1 MQVSEILEMK
11 KGIKAK
17 LMAATSLLLVSAI
30 LLSLTTYAWFI
41 LSTAPEVTEMQTTA
55 GANGSLEIALQ
66 SGDTVSDIK
75 NRVGDSSAVGTLKDA
90 NSTWGNVVDLSGD
103 TYGLQGLS
111 LLPARLNIDASG
123 NVSKS
128 SPLKMPLFGQ
138 DGRISELTNLNSM
151 RYDDTNKKY
160 VDGQDKHGVLVY
172 ADDKSIA
179 NGTKD
184 EKHLD
189 RQWLIDTTR
198 EQIVKLRADLR
209 KDLVQTMEDNQ
220 EGISIILYHT
230 VNLSKGGNES
240 DTESGGV
247 WQKDNGAKYEVD
259 DYNCVLKLLSS
270 FSDIQA
276 KSAKS
281 IRHALL
287 ACAAADTTNYPK
299 DVATGEAKE
308 LSALYAKYQTL
319 PIGGLES
326 DESEAQETVY
336 KIANKNKAKLEEING
351 PTAEQQALIQAYAS
365 VMDAARST
373 TDVRVRIKNAQDGI
387 TTDKIKR
394 LAENYTNLE
403 EQSKQ
408 EFSREITGSIL
419 KLFDFMATVDGGIY
433 VTDEIDA
440 NHAPRTLY
448 DEIQSAGS
456 NKYYYFKNDKP
467 TQLPTRFY
475 MLKNS
480 GLFSSLATLAGD
492 FESNPIERMNK
503 VILPPPT
510 FGVDYKYYMTQIRA
524 STAEWPSAGDVKWG
538 DTFGFDPDK
547 NTGCLQAVY
556 NATSGLKAEGSVIYV
571 ITSASR
577 VNAYGYAM
585 DLAFR
590 STESGKL
597 LLQQNAVDRVT
608 GKDSDTPEGRLP
620 STSTTQGSG
629 STVEFLLRKSTQEH
643 LEDDSAAERA
653 MALLKCLRVAFL
665 EDDGD
670 WKLLCV
676 AKLDD
681 NKTAFSDYSSSET
694 VKVTG
699 QLKLYSAKYSAS
711 GSLTLEER
719 TDQSIVDLSPNN
731 PKGIKTLVYLDGDEV
746 QNAFLTPDQPF
757 SLSGSIN
764 LQFAT
769 DAKDLKP
776 MEYTDFII
784 PENPGNKKSEDGEE
798 GIGQ

>member
-75 NRVGDSSAVGTLKDA
+75 NRVGDSSAVGSLKEA

-103 TYGLQGLS
+103 IYGLQGLS
-111 LLPARLNIDASG
+111 LLPARLNMKANG
-123 NVSKS
+123 TVSKS
-128 SPLKMPLFGQ
+128 SPLIMPLFGQ
-138 DGRISELTNLNSM
+138 DGRISELANLNSM
-151 RYDDTNKKY
+151 RYDDTVKNY
-160 VDGQDKHGVLVY
+160 VAGQQNDHGVLVY
-172 ADDKSIA
+172 ADDESIN

-184 EKHLD
+184 EKRLD
-189 RQWLIDTTR
+189 RQGLINTTR
-198 EQIVKLRADLR
+198 QQIQELRTSLR

-220 EGISIILYHT
+220 EGISIILYNT
-230 VNLSKGGNES
+230 VNLGSGGNGS
-240 DTESGGV
+240 DTGNGDT
-247 WQKDNGAKYEVD
+247 WQPQNGEKYGVD

-281 IRHALL
+281 VRHALL

-299 DVATGEAKE
+299 NDETGEAKE
-308 LSALYAKYQTL
+308 LSDLYAKYQSL
-319 PIGGLES
+319 PLGGS
-326 DESEAQETVY
+326 ADDESETQETVY
-336 KIANKNKAKLEEING
+336 KIAEINKNKLDKLG
-351 PTAEQQALIQAYAS
+351 SGQTAEQKSLVTAYAS
-365 VMDAARST
+365 VMSAAKST

-387 TTDKIKR
+387 TTPKIKEM
-394 LAENYTNLE
+394 AENYENLGE
-403 EQSKQ
+403 TEKQS
-408 EFSREITGSIL
+408 FSREITASIL
-419 KLFDFMATVDGGIY
+419 KLFNFTAAISGDIY
-433 VTDEIDA
+433 VTDEI
-440 NHAPRTLY
+440 NKKNPPRTLW
-448 DEIQSAGS
+448 DEIQSNIAE
-456 NKYYYFKNDKP
+456 KYYKASEDGKP
-467 TQLPTRFY
+467 SQLPTRFY
-475 MLKNS
+475 MLEGS

-492 FESNPIERMNK
+492 FESGLIERTEVWFEYEN
-503 VILPPPT
+503 
-510 FGVDYKYYMTQIRA
+510 YYQTQIRA
-524 STAEWPSAGDVKWG
+524 STAARPSADDVKWG

-784 PENPGNKKSEDGEE
+784 PKKSEDGEE
-798 GIGQ
+798 GNGQ

>member
-75 NRVGDSSAVGTLKDA
+75 NRVGDSSAVSSLKEA
-90 NSTWGNVVDLSGD
+90 NSTWGNVVDLSGNI
-103 TYGLQGLS
+103 YGLQGLS
-111 LLPARLNIDASG
+111 LLPARLNMKANG
-123 NVSKS
+123 TVSKS

-138 DGRISELTNLNSM
+138 DGRISELANLNSM
-151 RYDDTNKKY
+151 RYDDTVKNY
-160 VDGQDKHGVLVY
+160 VAGQQNDHGVLVY
-172 ADDKSIA
+172 ADDESIT

-189 RQWLIDTTR
+189 RQGLINTTR
-198 EQIVKLRADLR
+198 QQIQELRTSLR

-230 VNLSKGGNES
+230 VNLSKGGNGS
-240 DTESGGV
+240 TESGSD
-247 WQKDNGAKYEVD
+247 WQQDNIGKYELD
-259 DYNCVLKLLSS
+259 DYYCIQKLLSS

-281 IRHALL
+281 VRHALL

-387 TTDKIKR
+387 TTDNIKR

-419 KLFDFMATVDGGIY
+419 KLFDFMAAVDGGIY

-448 DEIQSAGS
+448 GEIQSAGS

-492 FESNPIERMNK
+492 FESKPIERMNK
-503 VILPPPT
+503 VNLPPPT

-784 PENPGNKKSEDGEE
+784 PKKSEDGEE
-798 GIGQ
+798 GSGQ

>member
-66 SGDTVSDIK
+66 SGETVNDIK
-75 NRVGDSSAVGTLKDA
+75 NRVGDSSAVGSLKVA
-90 NSTWGNVVDLSGD
+90 NSTWGNVVDLSGNI
-103 TYGLQGLS
+103 YGLQGLS
-111 LLPARLNIDASG
+111 LLPARLNMNADG
-123 NVSKS
+123 TVSKS

-138 DGRISELTNLNSM
+138 DGRISELANLNSM
-151 RYDDTNKKY
+151 RYDDTVKNY
-160 VDGQDKHGVLVY
+160 VAGQQNDHGVLVY
-172 ADDKSIA
+172 ADDDSIN
-179 NGTKD
+179 NGSKD
-184 EKHLD
+184 EKRLD
-189 RQWLIDTTR
+189 RQGLIDTTR
-198 EQIVKLRADLR
+198 EQIVKLRTSLR

-230 VNLSKGGNES
+230 VNLSKGGNGS
-240 DTESGGV
+240 TESGSD
-247 WQKDNGAKYEVD
+247 WQQDNIGKYELD
-259 DYNCVLKLLSS
+259 DYYCIQKLLSS

-281 IRHALL
+281 VRHALL

-336 KIANKNKAKLEEING
+336 NIANKNKAKLEKING

-387 TTDKIKR
+387 TTDNIKR

-419 KLFDFMATVDGGIY
+419 KLFDFMAAVDGGIY

-492 FESNPIERMNK
+492 FESKPIERMNK
-503 VILPPPT
+503 VNLPPPT

-769 DAKDLKP
+769 DAQNLKP

-784 PENPGNKKSEDGEE
+784 PKKSEDGEE
-798 GIGQ
+798 GNGQ